1 MAVRLGWKRRYACV
15 HVLIGV
21 VCIGNFYKPELLG
34 RIVYLQTI
42 QKVSLYVYVMP
53 FFIIFSGIV
62 NKILDAFVSGV
73 LFTMPFCYT
82 TLNSMRTMERMIH
95 GVGACVVN
103 ALFVICPTK
112 VVKICKIDKNRRK
125 TTINNVKR

>member
-62 NKILDAFVSGV
+62 NKILGAFVSGI
-73 LFTMPFCYT
+73 LFTMPFLLC
-82 TLNSMRTMERMIH
+82 E
-95 GVGACVVN
+95 
-103 ALFVICPTK
+103 
-112 VVKICKIDKNRRK
+112 VK
-125 TTINNVKR
+125 